1 MPNANSTADVS
12 NVKGV
17 AGGYA
22 YSAPLG
28 TSLPTESAPFAT
40 LSGFDNLGFVSDDG
54 IEEEKDSDSEKK
66 YDLNGDLIAV
76 LKSTEDETL
85 VFTLCN
91 TTVAALK
98 EMHGHK
104 NVTSKTD
111 FIEIDHTIKDHDER
125 SYVFDLLLKD
135 GRRLRKVVPNGL
147 VTEVGTI
154 TYVSSELYARE
165 ITVSCMPD
173 SDGVRIYDYIQ
184 KTATTTTTTTTT
196 GE

>member
-22 YSAPLG
+22 FSAP
-28 TSLPTESAPFAT
+28 TSATLPGDSDPFAT

-54 IEEEKDSDSEKK
+54 VEEEKDADAEKK

-91 TTVAALK
+91 TSEPALK

-104 NVTSKTD
+104 NVTSETGFYK
-111 FIEIDHTIKDHDER
+111 IEHTMKDHDAR
-125 SYVFDLLLKD
+125 AYVFDLVLKD

-147 VTEVGTI
+147 VTEVGAI

-184 KTATTTTTTTTT
+184 KTATTTT